1 MDRALAEKLVERL
14 VQLDAPLNAAAQLI
28 ESIEDP
34 NLQRQMKG
42 TIANLVLSVYTEL
55 IRPIVREYP
64 DLDPKDG
71 RSD

>member
-34 NLQRQMKG
+34 NLQRQMKE
-42 TIANLVLSVYTEL
+42 TIANVVLSVYTEL